1 MAHLQQHRHQLM
13 GWITVGKKNK
23 YEMPTDEQ
31 LMERGYMTVDQFV
44 DRLSEGLRNYMK
56 ANWSEEDE
64 SSELHHPEDLAANAA
79 TYTEIMYRVIGDFS

>member
-1 MAHLQQHRHQLM
+1 M
-13 GWITVGKKNK
+13 GKKNK

-31 LMERGYMTVDQFV
+31 LMERGYMTIDQFV

-56 ANWSEEDE
+56 ANWAEEDE
-64 SSELHHPEDLAANAA
+64 SEELHHPEDLAANAA

>member
-1 MAHLQQHRHQLM
+1 MTHLQQHRHQLM

-64 SSELHHPEDLAANAA
+64 SNELHHPEDLAANAA

>member
-1 MAHLQQHRHQLM
+1 M

-56 ANWSEEDE
+56 ANWAEEDE
-64 SSELHHPEDLAANAA
+64 SEELHHPEDLAANASN
-79 TYTEIMYRVIGDFS
+79 YTEIMYRVIGDFS

>member
-1 MAHLQQHRHQLM
+1 VAHLQQHRHQLM

>member
-1 MAHLQQHRHQLM
+1 MTHLLQRRHQLM

-23 YEMPTDEQ
+23 YEMPTEEQ

>member
-1 MAHLQQHRHQLM
+1 M
-13 GWITVGKKNK
+13 GWITVAK
-23 YEMPTDEQ
+23 YKMPTDEQ

-56 ANWSEEDE
+56 SNWAEEDE
-64 SSELHHPEDLAANAA
+64 SEELHHPEDLAANAS

>member
-1 MAHLQQHRHQLM
+1 MTHLQQHRHQLM

-23 YEMPTDEQ
+23 YGMPTEEQ

-64 SSELHHPEDLAANAA
+64 SNELHHPEDLAANAA